1 MRTLILTVALL
12 LTTFAVDVRATGI
25 ENQETAGTSLVVT
38 PLDSHVLLSW
48 TSARTGIE
56 IYEIERSKNG
66 IEFTSISRIEAGSV
80 NTEFMETDFSPLEG
94 VSYYRVK
101 VIDAEGNISFS
112 NAAPVKY
119 AAGAPA
125 SVAPV
130 KNTVIADGPVL
141 IVVRSASGEEYYSKV
156 EVTENS
162 DPMMVKD
169 LEQRLSAGTYTI
181 VSSSVQSYY
190 SKKVVVK

>member
-12 LTTFAVDVRATGI
+12 LTAFAADVRATGV

-48 TSARTGIE
+48 TSVRTGIE

-66 IEFTSISRIEAGSV
+66 IDFTSISRIEAGSV

-119 AAGAPA
+119 SAGSPA

-130 KNTVIADGPVL
+130 KNTVVVDGPVL
-141 IVVRSASGEEYYSKV
+141 IVVRNASGEEYYSKV
-156 EVTENS
+156 EVTEDS
-162 DPMMVKD
+162 DPMLVKD